1 MVVSL
6 AVPTAVRANEMS
18 DAENIIEQSQEQE
31 NTETLE
37 SVEGNAQE
45 ANQEEV
51 LENQEDTN
59 ETQEVAAQALEQP
72 EVETQSVEKTVG
84 ATVYLH
90 PENGS
95 DNKDGATKDNAVRTL
110 DKAMELAGEGGTIY
124 VGASIPV
131 NNGVTVTLDKN
142 ITFKK

>member
-1 MVVSL
+1 MKNKKIATTLLSTAMVVSL

-18 DAENIIEQSQEQE
+18 DAENIVEQSQEQE

-72 EVETQSVEKTVG
+72 
-84 ATVYLH
+84 
-90 PENGS
+90 
-95 DNKDGATKDNAVRTL
+95 
-110 DKAMELAGEGGTIY
+110 
-124 VGASIPV
+124 
-131 NNGVTVTLDKN
+131 
-142 ITFKK
+142 